1 MKVSDQSSIV
11 GWVIWFCTLGVRIFV
26 VGHPAIINCHA
37 NTTWWIAGAFAQHKN
52 LVTALIMR
60 AQRHELHQ
68 AATLCRLT
76 LSRSRWGKMI
86 RDSR

>member
-37 NTTWWIAGAFAQHKN
+37 NTTWWIAGAFAQHK
-52 LVTALIMR
+52 LVVEPGL
-60 AQRHELHQ
+60 AQFVLYSHWH
-68 AATLCRLT
+68 
-76 LSRSRWGKMI
+76 
-86 RDSR
+86 